1 MNAFFFYVKM
11 NKPFT
16 QVKLWNGL
24 IAATNKIKK
33 TESDEVIQ
41 KEEKY

>member
-1 MNAFFFYVKM
+1 M

-24 IAATNKIKK
+24 IGATNKIKK